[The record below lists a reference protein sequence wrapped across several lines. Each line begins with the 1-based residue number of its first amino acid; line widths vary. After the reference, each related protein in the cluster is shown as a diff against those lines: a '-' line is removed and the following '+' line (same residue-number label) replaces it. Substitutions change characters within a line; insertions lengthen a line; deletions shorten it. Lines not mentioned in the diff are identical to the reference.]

1 MTTAND
7 PLLDRIREY
16 LGRLTSQARSNL
28 LVEIERIQLYGEEVP
43 GADIVLAEL
52 RSEFPDSGQPQARL
66 SEPARL
72 FFKPIES
79 LIVDRAPERANS
91 GEISRGSLSAI
102 WDWINQLLL
111 PSMAGDYCEKMKRA
125 IRKNDPREVTALVT
139 GFQFKVTKCLDGLLS
154 SDDGIETARTGLGQ
168 FTSSR
173 ATLNDLAK
181 IHSALSVA
189 DSMAAFAAA
198 LPAKMKKLDG
208 EPLTKIKGLLDGLA
222 AKHPAA
228 IPFALTLVMQ
238 HLNTPWQL
246 VHLATRVSRSKAFED
261 VKATRYAISVSMVLD
276 LLEDK
281 RMLLRQALKTN
292 RVVIAKNL
300 LTSIYD
306 IERALRDRI
315 DRLDKSDWGQRLDE
329 LMATVAADL
338 QAEFKT
344 LPGSTQHV
352 LGSRTLNRYGSASGL
367 LSAFVQKG
375 RELVGI
381 GAG

>member
-1 MTTAND
+1 VTNAND
-7 PLLDRIREY
+7 TPLDRIREY
-16 LGRLTSQARSNL
+16 LGGLTSRARSSL
-28 LVEIERIQLYGEEVP
+28 LVEIERIQLYGEEIP
-43 GADIVLAEL
+43 GSDIILAEL
-52 RSEFPDSGQPQARL
+52 RAEFPNSEKPEARL
-66 SEPARL
+66 SEPGRL
-72 FFKPIES
+72 FFKAIES
-79 LIVDRAPERANS
+79 LIVDRSPERANS

-111 PSMAGDYCEKMKRA
+111 PSMAGDYCEKMKSA
-125 IRKNDPREVTALVT
+125 IRKNDPREVKALVA

-173 ATLNDLAK
+173 ATLNDLTK
-181 IHSALSVA
+181 IHSALRVA
-189 DSMAAFAAA
+189 DPIGAFAAA
-198 LPAKMKKLDG
+198 LPAKVKKLDG
-208 EPLTKIKGLLDGLA
+208 EPLTKIKGLLDGLH

-246 VHLATRVSRSKAFED
+246 VHLATRVSRSKAVED
-261 VKATRYAISVSMVLD
+261 VKATRYASSVSMVLD

-281 RMLLRQALKTN
+281 RIMLREALKTN
-292 RVVIAKNL
+292 RVVIAKQL
-300 LTSIYD
+300 LTGIYD
-306 IERALRDRI
+306 IERALRGRI
-315 DRLDKSDWGQRLDE
+315 DRLDKSDWGQRLDA
-329 LMATVAADL
+329 LMAAIAADL

-344 LPGSTQHV
+344 LPGDTQHV

-375 RELVGI
+375 RDLIGI
-381 GAG
+381 GA